1 MTRQL
6 NPSPADA
13 AATCLEVAAN
23 HDRMTRPASAS
34 LPGPRRGVVLA
45 AAVIVALLLRV
56 WWALAHGLAIENEGA
71 EYARLGMNLFEG
83 RGYVGMLNNGT
94 QLNFPPLYPLL
105 IAVLS
110 LITRDA
116 EIAARTVNVVL
127 ASLLVIPMFR
137 IAEQV
142 HGWRVAV
149 AVAALVVLH
158 PVLIAA
164 GASTYAEGPYLTLSA
179 FAVMYLLRWVDRR
192 QVVHAITAGVF
203 FGLAYLIRPE
213 AFVTVGLF
221 AACGLMMAAVIGHE
235 RRSALMATIG
245 LVGAFAL
252 VAAPYVVF
260 LTATTG
266 QFRLQAKGTVAYG
279 WGERMNR
286 GMSYTE
292 SALGIGPDLQ
302 GEGVFMRPNLDVMR
316 STSYT
321 ASEFASYIAKAA
333 RRNLLPIVRTLTAQ
347 SDVGSPWLFILVAIG
362 LFRTV
367 WDRRRL
373 VLEGILLVVAAL
385 AVALLLTVQELWF
398 RYYIVALG
406 FLLLWAGKGAI
417 ELAAWGRDTF
427 IRIAGRVRFA
437 NGVGSVCAA
446 MAMLLVLATAARA
459 LPWNVQFAE
468 SHNRERREAGLWL
481 AQQRPSPTWV
491 MDVSLQVGFYAGA
504 NVAYLPFAEADV
516 ALRYIEKQRPDYIVL
531 LGAEPGGL
539 PYAAKWFQE
548 GIPDPRAVLVY
559 DEGTAAYYDPGT
571 SSTERIKIYSWVDP
585 TTSK

>member
-1 MTRQL
+1 MTLQIE
-6 NPSPADA
+6 PA
-13 AATCLEVAAN
+13 
-23 HDRMTRPASAS
+23 PAVSAAS
-34 LPGPRRGVVLA
+34 LPEPRRGMVLA
-45 AAVIVALLLRV
+45 AAVVAALLLRV

-71 EYARLGMNLFEG
+71 EYARIGMNLLDG
-83 RGYVGMLNNGT
+83 HGYVGMLNNGT

-105 IAVLS
+105 IALVS

-116 EIAARTVNVVL
+116 EIAARTINVL
-127 ASLLVIPMFR
+127 LGSLVVIPMFR
-137 IAEQV
+137 IAEQAY
-142 HGWRVAV
+142 GSRVAV
-149 AVAALVVLH
+149 PVAVLVVLH

-164 GASTYAEGPYLTLSA
+164 GASTYAEGPYLTLTA
-179 FAVMYLLRWVDRR
+179 FATMYLLRWVDHR

-221 AACGLMMAAVIGHE
+221 AVCGLMMAVISYE

-245 LVGAFAL
+245 LVGAFAV
-252 VAAPYVVF
+252 VAAPNVVF

-266 QFRLQAKGTVAYG
+266 QFRLQAKGTLAYE
-279 WGERMNR
+279 WGDRMNR
-286 GMSYTE
+286 GMSYME

-302 GEGVFMRPNLDVMR
+302 GEGIFMRPNLDVMK
-316 STSYT
+316 STSYS

-362 LFRTV
+362 FFRTA

-373 VLEGILLVVAAL
+373 VLEGILLVVAGL
-385 AVALLLTVQELWF
+385 SVAVLLTVQDLWF
-398 RYYIVALG
+398 RYYIVALE
-406 FLLLWAGKGAI
+406 FLLLWAGKGAT
-417 ELAAWGRDTF
+417 ELASWGRDTF
-427 IRIAGRVRFA
+427 IRVAGSARFA
-437 NGVGSVCAA
+437 NAVGSVCAA
-446 MAMLLVLATAARA
+446 MAMLLVVATAARA
-459 LPWNVQFAE
+459 LPSNVQFAE
-468 SHNRERREAGLWL
+468 SHNRERRQAGLWL

-491 MDVSLQVGFYAGA
+491 MDVSLQVGFHAGA

-516 ALRYIEKQRPDYIVL
+516 ALRYIEKRRPDYIVL

-539 PYAAKWFQE
+539 PYTAKWFRE
-548 GIPDPRAVLVY
+548 GIPDNRAVLVY
-559 DEGTAAYYDPGT
+559 DEGAAAYYDPGT
-571 SSTERIKIYSWVDP
+571 ASTERIKIYRWVDP